1 MENNTTLNE
10 KVNGIMEEAYKKMS
24 MSETCDV
31 LLEQIKEKYI
41 IFTNDENNA
50 TDIRKVL
57 SESQM
62 ENIKQIVLACI
73 RDNKKDSD
81 DWLEQ
86 FVQFNPEEKK
96 KKFADGQDEEP
107 VENKE
112 EDNKESV
119 KENKKKKE
127 IELDKKKVQEL
138 LDKGMI
144 QKEIAKELGVSQ
156 GTVQRFIAKN
166 GLKKRK
172 ASTPS

>member
-1 MENNTTLNE
+1 MESNTTLNE

-57 SESQM
+57 TESQM
-62 ENIKQIVLACI
+62 ENIKHVVFECI
-73 RDNKKDSD
+73 RNNKKESD
-81 DWLEQ
+81 EWLEQ
-86 FVQFNPEEKK
+86 FAQFNPEEKK
-96 KKFADGQDEEP
+96 KEVADGQDEKQ

-112 EDNKESV
+112 ENNKESE
-119 KENKKKKE
+119 KETKKKKE

-156 GTVQRFIAKN
+156 GTIQRFITKN

-172 ASTPS
+172 TITPS